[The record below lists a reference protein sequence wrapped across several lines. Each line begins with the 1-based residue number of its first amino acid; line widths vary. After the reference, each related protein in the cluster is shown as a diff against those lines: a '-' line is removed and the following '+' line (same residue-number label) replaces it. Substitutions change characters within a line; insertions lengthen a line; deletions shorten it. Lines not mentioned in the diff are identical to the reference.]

1 MSSARIANGATAP
14 EKSEAEHQR
23 QRMRTSATEAG
34 HCRAILELLKDKRP
48 HRSGELLAACGGI
61 APSMLKR
68 RLESLRLTGQRIEM
82 VTDKR
87 VPDVGRVVEYQML
100 T

>member
-1 MSSARIANGATAP
+1 
-14 EKSEAEHQR
+14 
-23 QRMRTSATEAG
+23 
-34 HCRAILELLKDKRP
+34 
-48 HRSGELLAACGGI
+48 
-61 APSMLKR
+61 MLKR